1 MQVTLDTRVTNAF
14 YDLPPMIECEYTKFA
29 ENMTMKKWGEVFRT
43 LTVQG
48 SDCMNKEAR
57 VVNRIDLKPIAKV
70 WVKFL
75 KLD

>member
-1 MQVTLDTRVTNAF
+1 MQVTLDTRVINAF
-14 YDLPPMIECEYTKFA
+14 YDLPPMIEYKYTKFD
-29 ENMTMKKWGEVFRT
+29 ENMTVKKWGEFFRT

-48 SDCMNKEAR
+48 SEWMNKEER